1 MRNFLHVQFTEDML
15 DEATIAYLDQ
25 HKDRNGSPARTEF
38 LEEGMNDFLKS
49 KMVGDDPALS
59 GGQFRFDR
67 TKTTKASVAQGQF
80 FWKLDYAPVGV
91 MERITVDRN
100 IDLNLIS
107 NALGLAA

>member
-25 HKDRNGSPARTEF
+25 HKDRNGTPARIEF

-49 KMVGDDPALS
+49 KMIGDDPAIS
-59 GGQFRFDR
+59 DGQFRFDR

-80 FWKLDYAPVGV
+80 FWRLDYAPIGI

-100 IDLNLIS
+100 IDLDLIR